1 MKKALEEWVPLS
13 CLMTTL
19 QLLTDVWRSISGRDE
34 IEKIFINFFLA
45 LNELDKN
52 TRPLVIMWERTYDK
66 R

>member
-45 LNELDKN
+45 LNGP
-52 TRPLVIMWERTYDK
+52 RQK
-66 R
+66 RATACDNVGAYLR